1 MSFAK
6 VNDSAL
12 AELFNTKSAKSSYL
26 IVRRLAEDRKNY
38 FDTMERH
45 MFSSKQSTKGT
56 GRESV
61 RTSSFKSGTFGKLCC
76 KFFVN
81 MLKFSR
87 SSSKLGNPDVP
98 LHFTAPIT
106 CENGQIYAYINPLQ
120 PYLHPR
126 PIKLQGQRE
135 SGAGGSIMRFE

>member
-12 AELFNTKSAKSSYL
+12 ADSFNTKSDKSSYL

-61 RTSSFKSGTFGKLCC
+61 RTK
-76 KFFVN
+76 
-81 MLKFSR
+81 
-87 SSSKLGNPDVP
+87 
-98 LHFTAPIT
+98 
-106 CENGQIYAYINPLQ
+106 
-120 PYLHPR
+120 
-126 PIKLQGQRE
+126 
-135 SGAGGSIMRFE
+135 

>member
-12 AELFNTKSAKSSYL
+12 AELFNTKSDLSAKSSNL

-61 RTSSFKSGTFGKLCC
+61 RTKQT
-76 KFFVN
+76 
-81 MLKFSR
+81 
-87 SSSKLGNPDVP
+87 
-98 LHFTAPIT
+98 
-106 CENGQIYAYINPLQ
+106 E
-120 PYLHPR
+120 
-126 PIKLQGQRE
+126 
-135 SGAGGSIMRFE
+135 

>member
-12 AELFNTKSAKSSYL
+12 ATLPKDSFNTKSDKSSYL

-61 RTSSFKSGTFGKLCC
+61 RTK
-76 KFFVN
+76 
-81 MLKFSR
+81 
-87 SSSKLGNPDVP
+87 
-98 LHFTAPIT
+98 
-106 CENGQIYAYINPLQ
+106 
-120 PYLHPR
+120 
-126 PIKLQGQRE
+126 
-135 SGAGGSIMRFE
+135 

>member
-12 AELFNTKSAKSSYL
+12 ATLPKTRSIQNLTSL
-26 IVRRLAEDRKNY
+26 IIRRLAEDRKNY

-61 RTSSFKSGTFGKLCC
+61 RTK
-76 KFFVN
+76 
-81 MLKFSR
+81 
-87 SSSKLGNPDVP
+87 
-98 LHFTAPIT
+98 
-106 CENGQIYAYINPLQ
+106 
-120 PYLHPR
+120 
-126 PIKLQGQRE
+126 
-135 SGAGGSIMRFE
+135 

>member
-61 RTSSFKSGTFGKLCC
+61 RTK
-76 KFFVN
+76 
-81 MLKFSR
+81 
-87 SSSKLGNPDVP
+87 
-98 LHFTAPIT
+98 
-106 CENGQIYAYINPLQ
+106 
-120 PYLHPR
+120 
-126 PIKLQGQRE
+126 
-135 SGAGGSIMRFE
+135 